1 MLYEAKADSDLSEQ
15 ISAAAPLPCRLEVI
29 RAGGRYLPPGVIG
42 RLAYGPALNAVF
54 KQSAQAERQLTQKV
68 TAGKQEI
75 AGLKAQL
82 QTPTETPLAALA
94 QALSASLSARPA
106 PWEPPPLALL
116 QLVELCR
123 ILASRLPGALPP
135 AKPLPQAL
143 QEDRAQAELERWF
156 AVRIARARRNTNQL
170 PPDIAEQAVVSW
182 EALLTAT
189 CEQFA
194 EQGLFPDSGQER

>member
-1 MLYEAKADSDLSEQ
+1 MLYEAKADSDSSEQ

-29 RAGGRYLPPGVIG
+29 RPAGRYLPPGVIG

-82 QTPTETPLAALA
+82 QTLTETPLAALA
-94 QALSASLSARPA
+94 QALSASLSARPP

-143 QEDRAQAELERWF
+143 REDRAQAELERWF
-156 AVRIARARRNTNQL
+156 AVRIARARRNTDQL
-170 PPDIAEQAVVSW
+170 PPDIAEQAV
-182 EALLTAT
+182 LLWDVLQGAY
-189 CEQFA
+189 A
-194 EQGLFPDSGQER
+194 ELLSRRGLFPPLGD